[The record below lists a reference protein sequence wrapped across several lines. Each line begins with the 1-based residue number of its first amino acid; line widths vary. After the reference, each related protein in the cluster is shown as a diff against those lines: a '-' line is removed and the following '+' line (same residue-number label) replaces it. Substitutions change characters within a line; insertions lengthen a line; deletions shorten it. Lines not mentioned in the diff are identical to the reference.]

1 MVIVCGNKRPSL
13 PTVKGTSTSFFR
25 HLPFWEICS
34 EFCKQRML
42 PRMGPEISVKMLR
55 TQRYQSL
62 SDTRVLKQS
71 EEDNRP
77 LMPHQ
82 LHRLSQESAQC
93 MLSLT
98 RYKVILVSEKAFD
111 EDDTCKWNFPSSFC
125 KKTPWKPQ
133 RSFHWDSSVNKGV
146 FINLQGSHHHSII
159 QIILKHRSK
168 THVRHTILRKCAV
181 VWRSY

>member
-1 MVIVCGNKRPSL
+1 
-13 PTVKGTSTSFFR
+13 
-25 HLPFWEICS
+25 
-34 EFCKQRML
+34 
-42 PRMGPEISVKMLR
+42 MGPEISVKMLR

-111 EDDTCKWNFPSSFC
+111 EDDTCK
-125 KKTPWKPQ
+125 
-133 RSFHWDSSVNKGV
+133 
-146 FINLQGSHHHSII
+146 
-159 QIILKHRSK
+159 
-168 THVRHTILRKCAV
+168 
-181 VWRSY
+181 